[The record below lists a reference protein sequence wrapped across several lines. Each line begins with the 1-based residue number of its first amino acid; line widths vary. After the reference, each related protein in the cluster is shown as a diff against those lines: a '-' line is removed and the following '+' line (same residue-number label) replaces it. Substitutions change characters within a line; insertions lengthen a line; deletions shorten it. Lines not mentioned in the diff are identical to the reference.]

1 MKKFILTNLLILLF
15 FSVTVQAQE
24 IPEATLS
31 AVKEI
36 YTCSLSKTKVK
47 LSWDAVE
54 GADSYLLFRKNT
66 NSTKYQQLAE
76 LTKCSYTDKTIKYN
90 KSYTYRIV
98 PVTALVTLP
107 DTEEATDS
115 TETSNSEETTT
126 TDSLENTAPSEL
138 PDTPEVSILPETPT
152 VSETLTTTETP
163 TTEAPA
169 TPEPSPVPE
178 QTTTYIYGPET
189 TKTFSNQKIVASDH
203 QKYSYTEMKKDISQ
217 LIDKYHGLVSA
228 EEIGKSADGR
238 ILYDVI
244 LGNPDAE
251 KTILVV
257 SALHAR
263 EYMTSLLSM
272 SQIEYYLEQYNN
284 KIDGTKVANVLEEIC
299 IHYLP
304 MANPDGVTISQYGIS
319 KIESASLQKKLKKL
333 TKNSTA
339 TWKANARGVDL
350 NRNFPYDFKVRG
362 KVGSAGYSG
371 ASANSEKETS
381 ALTALIKTLKK
392 ETSLQGVINYHAMG
406 SIIFGNYDTTI
417 KKSVAKDIDK
427 MYRLAR
433 ELTGYS
439 SAAGYYKG
447 NSSGSNGN
455 LREYLM
461 YDLKIPSITIEIGR
475 KACPLPIS
483 EFSSIWLKN
492 KNLVIQE
499 AALFL

>member
-24 IPEATLS
+24 LPETTLS

-54 GADSYLLFRKNT
+54 GADSYLLFRKNA

-98 PVTALVTLP
+98 PVTALVPLP
-107 DTEEATDS
+107 DTEET
-115 TETSNSEETTT
+115 TTT
-126 TDSLENTAPSEL
+126 TDSLENTESSEL
-138 PDTPEVSILPETPT
+138 PDTPEVSILPETT
-152 VSETLTTTETP
+152 TESETLTTTETP

-178 QTTTYIYGPET
+178 QTVTYVYGPET

-217 LIDKYHGLVSA
+217 LTDKYHGLVSA
-228 EEIGKSADGR
+228 EEIGESTDGR

-284 KIDGTKVANVLEEIC
+284 KIDGTKVADVLEEIC
-299 IHYLP
+299 IHYIP

-371 ASANSEKETS
+371 ASANSEKETA

-392 ETSLQGVINYHAMG
+392 ETALQGVINYHAMG

-427 MYRLAR
+427 MYRLAKD
-433 ELTGYS
+433 LTGYS

-461 YDLKIPSITIEIGR
+461 YNLKIPSITIEIGR

-492 KNLVIQE
+492 KNLVIRE